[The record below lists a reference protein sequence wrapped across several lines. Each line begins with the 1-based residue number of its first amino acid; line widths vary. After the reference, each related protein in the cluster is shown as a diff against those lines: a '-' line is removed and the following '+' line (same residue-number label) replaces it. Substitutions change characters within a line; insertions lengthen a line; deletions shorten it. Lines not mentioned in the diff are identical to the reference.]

1 MAQIKLKPDEELV
14 LAGCFED
21 SSESVLIT
29 KNEKRPMPHM
39 FSDHE
44 EADTR
49 MLLHAQ
55 DCTQDHPRIVIQSP
69 DTDVAV
75 LCVYFYNQIN
85 SQQLWFRT
93 GVKDKLRFLPIHR
106 LTDKLGED
114 LCNLLLVLHA
124 LTGCDTT
131 SGLHTIGKRKPWKAL
146 VKNKKAYGELTGLGE
161 NVPPLPAAA
170 ESAEAFISSLYAPP
184 LRAGTTADD
193 VRYDH
198 SLSNYSLNEFNCTVP
213 C

>member
-29 KNEKRPMPHM
+29 RNEKRPMPHM

-55 DCTQDHPRIVIQSP
+55 DCTHDHPRIVIQSP
-69 DTDVAV
+69 
-75 LCVYFYNQIN
+75 
-85 SQQLWFRT
+85 
-93 GVKDKLRFLPIHR
+93 
-106 LTDKLGED
+106 DKLGED

-131 SGLHTIGKRKPWKAL
+131 SGLHTVGKRKPWKAL
-146 VKNKKAYGELTGLGE
+146 VKNKKAYGKLTGLGE